1 MLPPPNPNYESVLR
15 QQQHLPDIKMNDT
28 DPKVELPNHL
38 ILGASEYTRI
48 KVQEMPRAG
57 QPGERIAE
65 LTRLGWVLM
74 SPGEEVELG
83 KLMVIKTSIDDYENL
98 YRLDVL
104 ELTDSVSDEYN
115 VHQEFKELRKDKNG
129 WHETGLIWKDNCSTV
144 SQAGSLGR
152 LRKLL
157 RNLQKDQKLFEMYD
171 QYIQE

>member
-1 MLPPPNPNYESVLR
+1 
-15 QQQHLPDIKMNDT
+15 
-28 DPKVELPNHL
+28 
-38 ILGASEYTRI
+38 
-48 KVQEMPRAG
+48 
-57 QPGERIAE
+57 
-65 LTRLGWVLM
+65 
-74 SPGEEVELG
+74 
-83 KLMVIKTSIDDYENL
+83 MVIKTSIDDYENL

-152 LRKLL
+152 LRNLL